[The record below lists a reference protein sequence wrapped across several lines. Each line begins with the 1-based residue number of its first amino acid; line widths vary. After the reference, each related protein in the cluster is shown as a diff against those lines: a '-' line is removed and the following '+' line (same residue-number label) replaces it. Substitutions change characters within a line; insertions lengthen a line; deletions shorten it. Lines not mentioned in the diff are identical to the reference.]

1 MRVHCLRGCL
11 LCRPGIFRRGQIR
24 RALASRERCQWGTAR
39 LRRRACTSSVIT
51 TKTPIAAPTRIS
63 SHSSAI
69 ITPIK
74 RGPLPKSCTNS
85 RAKKRDKALMAP
97 SMRSIFSP
105 GVCCW
110 RNVRSSYRQCRAR
123 SRRRAL
129 VGRHPT
135 FSARTVLLTVVTCC
149 TPVMPMNR
157 SARSARN
164 AIDPSASAV
173 SRNRCI
179 ISGLISW
186 RRILVQRTNRSN
198 SVCPNCAGADI
209 LSADACRVVQTDAS
223 LASGGGNAEE
233 RQTSLR
239 ATT

>member
-1 MRVHCLRGCL
+1 MRVHCLRRCL
-11 LCRPGIFRRGQIR
+11 LCRPGVLRQSQIR
-24 RALASRERCQWGTAR
+24 RALASRERFQWGTAR

-63 SHSSAI
+63 SRSSAI
-69 ITPIK
+69 ITPIN
-74 RGPLPKSCTNS
+74 RRPLPKSCTTR
-85 RAKKRDKALMAP
+85 RAKKRGKALMSP

-135 FSARTVLLTVVTCC
+135 FSARTVLLNVVTCC
-149 TPVMPMNR
+149 TAAMPMNR
-157 SARSARN
+157 SARRARN
-164 AIDPSASAV
+164 AIDPSASAE
-173 SRNRCI
+173 SRNRRI
-179 ISGLISW
+179 ISALISW
-186 RRILVQRTNRSN
+186 RRILAQRTNRSN
-198 SVCPNCAGADI
+198 RVCPNCAGADI
-209 LSADACRVVQTDAS
+209 LSADGCRVAQTDAS
-223 LASGGGNAEE
+223 LASGGDAEE